1 MHDIRKLMKQA
12 QDMQAQMQKMQEKL
26 GQEQVDGTSGGGM
39 VTITMNGRHEVVG
52 VKINPQVVA
61 PDDVEMLEDLI
72 AAACNDA
79 VAKVQEKMQSEMGKL
94 SGGLGIPGMF

>member
-12 QDMQAQMQKMQEKL
+12 QEMQAQMQKMQEQL
-26 GQEQVDGTSGGGM
+26 AEQQIEGTSGGGM
-39 VTITMNGRHEVVG
+39 VAITMNGRHEVVG
-52 VKINPQVVA
+52 VKIDPQVIA

-94 SGGLGIPGMF
+94 TGGMGIPGMF